1 MCNFKMNSGNLIFI
15 ENKKKAISLGDSRRS
30 AITELIQIIRV
41 SKCWSSHR
49 YELNAKFLQRVFL
62 LRLRDIHWL
71 ERNEINLLLR
81 LRDIHSWLERNEINL
96 HVKNLYHVD
105 EINQA
110 YL

>member
-1 MCNFKMNSGNLIFI
+1 MNSENLIFI
-15 ENKKKAISLGDSRRS
+15 ENKKKAISLGVSRRS

-49 YELNAKFLQRVFL
+49 HKLNAKFLQRVF
-62 LRLRDIHWL
+62 
-71 ERNEINLLLR
+71 LLR

>member
-1 MCNFKMNSGNLIFI
+1 MNSGNLIFI
-15 ENKKKAISLGDSRRS
+15 ENKKKVISLGGSPRA